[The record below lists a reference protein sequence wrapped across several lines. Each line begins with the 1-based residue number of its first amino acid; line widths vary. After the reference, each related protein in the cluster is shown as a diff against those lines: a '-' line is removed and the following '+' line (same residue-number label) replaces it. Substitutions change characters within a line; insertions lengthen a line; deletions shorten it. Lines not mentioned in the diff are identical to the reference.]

1 MAEKPENPYDMNSA
15 SFDADKYL
23 QKLLKTCNLKQI
35 MDTEAIIVKDTQT
48 LTSEMQTLV
57 YENYNKFISATETIR
72 KMKTDFLEMENEM
85 KKLAENMK
93 DITESSEQ
101 ITNSLQDT
109 RTQLTKLTEKSA
121 LLKKL
126 SGISSLPSKLTQL
139 VSEKNYTLAIHE
151 YSRAKKVLE
160 LYGDQPSFKGIQE
173 DCIVIMNNL
182 QKLLKDD
189 FQRAEKKTIHLT
201 ETGELLLELG
211 EKPSVLSKE
220 MLQFATQRLHDE
232 LILLG
237 DQTERDMIDFVDIG
251 IEGFLNDLTLVTSS
265 FYEMFILKH
274 YDSEDDSFQELA
286 RANLN
291 DFVNKNMTAY
301 LNLVQERVE
310 NDSGDTQILLRAL
323 DRLHRRLC
331 AMKNLGRGID
341 VPRTGIDLIIH
352 SVQQLCQ
359 SHYKILKDSFSDN
372 LSSIRL
378 TLVTSNKNDGSA
390 VSLNELIE
398 TLYVNTIEKVKGVLQ
413 NLLVFLNPE
422 WSFNI
427 KTEHKGVSCIEGIRE
442 NLLVAFLRHIA
453 SVMTSFSD
461 INSSCPAN
469 LLLVLSK
476 VCLKLEKG
484 GVRSLLNLVDEL
496 YEIDSENSST
506 LTHET
511 ELNSEMFDA
520 AKILL
525 DAYVRVQGM
534 NVSQMLR
541 KSVET
546 RDWINCLE
554 PRSVRAV
561 MKRVVDE
568 LTNIDGTLEELFESG
583 QMQTTASSDSS
594 RKTHFSMSMQ
604 GKQQYRSTLSNYTS
618 SQTDNSLVH
627 RLFSER
633 VDIFNSTVEF
643 SKVSIMSGIIKISL
657 KTLLECVR
665 LRTFSKYGLQQIQV
679 DAHYLQLNLWRFVAD
694 ENIIY
699 FLLDDILGSAV
710 LRCMEKNPSGLLME
724 PNAVDLIV
732 ERF

>member
-1 MAEKPENPYDMNSA
+1 MFTNENFTSI
-15 SFDADKYL
+15 L
-23 QKLLKTCNLKQI
+23 QSCNLKQI

-85 KKLAENMK
+85 LKLSENMK
-93 DITESSEQ
+93 EITESSDQ
-101 ITNSLQDT
+101 ITGTLQET

-126 SGISSLPSKLTQL
+126 SSISSLPAKLTQL
-139 VSEKNYTLAIHE
+139 VNENNYAQAVQE
-151 YSRAKKVLE
+151 YNRAKKVLE

-173 DCIVIMNNL
+173 DCIVIMTNL
-182 QKLLKDD
+182 QRILKED
-189 FQRAEKKTIHLT
+189 FQTEKKTIHLT
-201 ETGELLLELG
+201 ETGELLLQLG
-211 EKPSVLSKE
+211 ESPSQLSKE

-265 FYEMFILKH
+265 FYEMFVVKH
-274 YDSEDDSFQELA
+274 FDTEDDSFQELA
-286 RANLN
+286 KGNLN
-291 DFVNKNMTAY
+291 DFVSKNMSAY

-310 NDSGDTQILLRAL
+310 NETGDTQILLRAL

-331 AMKNLGRGID
+331 AMKNLGRGIEI
-341 VPRTGIDLIIH
+341 PRTGIDLIIH

-359 SHYKILKDSFSDN
+359 SHFKILKDSFSDN

-378 TLVTSNKNDGSA
+378 TLVTSSKSDGSTN
-390 VSLNELIE
+390 SLNELIE

-413 NLLVFLNPE
+413 DLLVFLNPE

-442 NLLVAFLRHIA
+442 NLLVAFLRHIS

-476 VCLKLEKG
+476 VCLKMEKG

-496 YEIDSENSST
+496 YEIDSENSSV
-506 LTHET
+506 LTHE
-511 ELNSEMFDA
+511 LNTEMFDS

-568 LTNIDGTLEELFESG
+568 LTNIDGTLDELFESG
-583 QMQTTASSDSS
+583 QMNTTASSDSS

-618 SQTDNSLVH
+618 SQVDNSLVH

-633 VDIFNSTVEF
+633 VDIFNSAIEF
-643 SKVSIMSGIIKISL
+643 SKVSIMSGVIKISL

-694 ENIIY
+694 E
-699 FLLDDILGSAV
+699 
-710 LRCMEKNPSGLLME
+710 K
-724 PNAVDLIV
+724 
-732 ERF
+732 